1 MDNTTK
7 NTNNIANRYISEAAV
22 IVSFNRDTTVRLKQ
36 PKAEEAFK
44 NIINK
49 ASMNTNLPDDSDPSN
64 PRIIFRD
71 TLKEIVISQIS
82 ATLLARFDNLESLNK
97 QVEAID
103 ENVSKLFNCVK
114 EFAGEANIKDTGII
128 VLVKHTSDKPVK
140 ELNSYLFNNFSKFES
155 QGEIVNVNYR
165 MGFKTDNKL
174 FVGYDL
180 STYETANGTNE
191 TAAPESKKNEN
202 GYIVRIELN
211 NKPFFI
217 DSKIAFLLEPNDIKA
232 KFKEVINTGIDN
244 FLKNSIK

>member
-1 MDNTTK
+1 MTNN

-22 IVSFNRDTTVRLKQ
+22 VVSFNRDTAVRLKQ
-36 PKAEEAFK
+36 PKAEESFK

-82 ATLLARFDNLESLNK
+82 ATLLTRFDNLESLNK

-114 EFAGEANIKDTGII
+114 EFAGESNIKDTGVI

-140 ELNSYLFNNFSKFES
+140 ELNSYLFNNF
-155 QGEIVNVNYR
+155 
-165 MGFKTDNKL
+165 
-174 FVGYDL
+174 
-180 STYETANGTNE
+180 
-191 TAAPESKKNEN
+191 
-202 GYIVRIELN
+202 
-211 NKPFFI
+211 
-217 DSKIAFLLEPNDIKA
+217 
-232 KFKEVINTGIDN
+232 
-244 FLKNSIK
+244 

>member
-180 STYETANGTNE
+180 STFDNINKNTAQ
-191 TAAPESKKNEN
+191 SKKNEN

>member
-22 IVSFNRDTTVRLKQ
+22 VVSFNRDTTVRLKQ
-36 PKAEEAFK
+36 PKAEAAFK

-71 TLKEIVISQIS
+71 TFKEIVISQIS

-180 STYETANGTNE
+180 STYETINE
-191 TAAPESKKNEN
+191 TAAAAESKKNEN

-244 FLKNSIK
+244 FLKNSLK